1 MWGMGIFDLA
11 TPLTQRVDA
20 AMSIVAPAPL
30 RVVLWSLIAS
40 ILSMAAYRYSS
51 NQREISRLKASIAST
66 RAAIRQAP
74 PDDYEKAMATSK
86 SLLAL
91 SLRHVARALGPTLVA
106 GLPVLFV
113 FSLLQQ
119 NYSYEQPQPGTTLPA
134 TLILEDG
141 ATETLAVAFPL
152 SEPRILDEVTSGF
165 APHTPVPTIAKP
177 GWTDWLFAN
186 PAGALKPHSA
196 LRQIDITFKPQ
207 RFFGFGPDWLAG
219 WEALF
224 LTLMVVFSLT
234 IKRVFRIA

>member
-1 MWGMGIFDLA
+1 MGLFDLA
-11 TPLTQRVDA
+11 TPVAQRIDA
-20 AMSIVAPAPL
+20 VMATAVPAPS
-30 RVVLWSLIAS
+30 RVALWALLAS
-40 ILSMAAYRYSS
+40 ILSMAAYRCSS

-74 PDDYEKAMATSK
+74 PDDYEKAMASSK

-91 SLRHVARALGPTLVA
+91 SLRHVMRALGPTLVA

-152 SEPRILDEVTSGF
+152 SEPRILDEIIPGF
-165 APHTPVPTIAKP
+165 APETPVPALAKP
-177 GWTDWLFAN
+177 GWSDWLFAN
-186 PAGALKPHSA
+186 PAGSVKPQSA
-196 LRQIDITFKPQ
+196 LREIAIAVKPQ
-207 RFFGFGPDWLAG
+207 RFVGFGPDWIAG